1 MTRSLPLLV
10 LTLLMLPACASSAD
24 TARDDDRV
32 AQTLASMDAA
42 LDLTDAQ
49 SDRIRDILVA
59 QEASRPSGPPSRGG
73 QRGQGGPPR
82 GGDRDAQRGETDRQ
96 IEAVLTETQV
106 VAYREWRA
114 AQPRPQGPPPRT
126 P

>member
-49 SDRIRDILVA
+49 SDRIRDILSAAGVHLPA
-59 QEASRPSGPPSRGG
+59 PPLPKEGTH
-73 QRGQGGPPR
+73 Q
-82 GGDRDAQRGETDRQ
+82 
-96 IEAVLTETQV
+96 VL
-106 VAYREWRA
+106 
-114 AQPRPQGPPPRT
+114 P
-126 P
+126 